1 MDIANIVD
9 LINKGKL
16 DSAESIIEETI
27 KINKSNPDA
36 WFLKG
41 LVSLSRQNYDGAIEY
56 LMQSKSLGK
65 DDDYVRR
72 SLGYSYFSLFKMD
85 ESIPYFA
92 GIKKKAIDD
101 FFMLGIAYLLMNDP
115 MSSKEYIRSA
125 YNMDSA
131 RTKELMKL
139 FYVSFIHPSDLVSD
153 KEKRDLVSKI
163 NAIATESMSKGG
175 K

>member
-1 MDIANIVD
+1 MDSANIVEM
-9 LINKGKL
+9 INSGKL

-27 KINKSNPDA
+27 KINKSNADA

-41 LVSLSRQNYDGAIEY
+41 LVSLSRQSYDNAIEC
-56 LMQSKSLGK
+56 LMQSKGFGK
-65 DDDYVRR
+65 DDDYVKR

-92 GIKKKAIDD
+92 KIKKKSIDD
-101 FFMLGIAYLLMNDP
+101 FFMLGIAYLLINDP

-125 YNMDSA
+125 YNIDAS

-139 FYVSFIHPSDLVSD
+139 FYISFIHPSELVSD
-153 KEKRDLVSKI
+153 KEKRDIVSKI
-163 NAIATESMSKGG
+163 NALANESMLKG
-175 K
+175 KK